1 MTGTTF
7 YLQIL
12 FALLL
17 FWATATAIYMGVFH
31 AHRADCG
38 TGRRHLS
45 LAASSLLSLVICFFM
60 YSWSFLSW

>member
-1 MTGTTF
+1 MTGITF
-7 YLQIL
+7 YLNIL

-31 AHRADCG
+31 AHRSGCG
-38 TGRRHLS
+38 LGRKHICLVF
-45 LAASSLLSLVICFFM
+45 SSLLSLVICFLM

>member
-1 MTGTTF
+1 MTGITF

-31 AHRADCG
+31 AHSPRCG
-38 TGRRHLS
+38 AGRRHLC
-45 LAASSLLSLVICFFM
+45 LAASSLLSLVICFLM
-60 YSWSFLSW
+60 YSWSYLSW